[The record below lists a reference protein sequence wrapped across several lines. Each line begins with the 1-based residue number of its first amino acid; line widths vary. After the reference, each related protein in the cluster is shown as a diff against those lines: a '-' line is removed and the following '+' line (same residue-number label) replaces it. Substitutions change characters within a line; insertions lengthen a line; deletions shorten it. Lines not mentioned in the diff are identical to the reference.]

1 MKKQLAF
8 ISFFILMAGV
18 SFSQTI
24 PVGSYAEDIAR
35 RNQLLGISTDQSSF
49 TQHPLNS
56 AFNTGDTTLQ
66 SMIAGKNLVPNFK
79 PLGVPF
85 EVKILPFSWLN
96 DYTSKLPAGY
106 NNSSLYPNKGYQT
119 MVTGGV
125 FIKAGILQIQLKP
138 EYVYAENASFF
149 TFANVQAN
157 YNSGLIPAFFTK
169 VNGVD
174 APERFGPYS
183 LTHFYAGQSKI
194 TLAYKNIEAG
204 VSTENLW
211 WGPGVQNS
219 IMMSNS
225 APGFMHWT
233 INSVNPAKTGI
244 GSFEWQVIGGV
255 LKPSG
260 FLSYDPG
267 HLVYDPGYYIP
278 KPDVTR
284 YVSAFT
290 VNWQPKWLNG
300 FYIGAS
306 AYTYTDRDAAYN
318 NGSFLK
324 RVVPVFVASSGS
336 ANGAT
341 DAAGNPIG
349 DNQDFAYAFNVRQL
363 LPEYHAELYF
373 EYARNDRAANIRDF
387 TLEPEHSAVYT
398 VGGRKLFNLNNNQ
411 YLQLAMELTHLQLA
425 DTYLVRE
432 DQSLYVHSI
441 SPRDGYTN
449 QGRYLGAGIGPGS
462 NSLML
467 NLSYIKG
474 VNSAGIKLERW
485 VHDND
490 LYYFGLAGTKN
501 FSSHW
506 VDLSSTFY
514 ANWKF
519 SNYMLSAEYTPIS
532 VLNYEYLQNNDIANK
547 HARITLT
554 AFIK

>member
-1 MKKQLAF
+1 MKKHLTLLSF
-8 ISFFILMAGV
+8 IIFITAR

-24 PVGSYAEDIAR
+24 PVGSYAEEVAR
-35 RNQLLGISTDQSSF
+35 RNQLLGISTDKSSF

-56 AFNTGDTTLQ
+56 AFNTSDTTLQ
-66 SMIAGKNLVPNFK
+66 SMVASKNLMPQFK

-119 MVTGGV
+119 RVTGG
-125 FIKAGILQIQLKP
+125 IYLKAGILQIQFKP
-138 EYVYAENASFF
+138 EYVYADNSPFL

-169 VNGVD
+169 VNGID

-183 LTHFYAGQSKI
+183 LEHIYAGQSKI

-211 WGPGVQNS
+211 WGPATQNS

-233 INSVNPAKTGI
+233 FNSVNPVETIA
-244 GSFEWQVIGGV
+244 GSFEWQIIGGI
-255 LKPSG
+255 LKQSG

-267 HLVYDPGYYIP
+267 KLVYDKGYYIP

-284 YVSAFT
+284 YLSAFT
-290 VNWQPKWLNG
+290 ANWQPKWLNG
-300 FYIGAS
+300 FYLGVS
-306 AYTYTDRDAAYN
+306 AYDYTDRNDAYSN
-318 NGSFLK
+318 SGFFK
-324 RVVPVFVASSGS
+324 RIFPVFAGSSNT
-336 ANGAT
+336 ANEATNTSGA
-341 DAAGNPIG
+341 AVG

-363 LPEYHAELYF
+363 LPAYNAELYF
-373 EYARNDRAANIRDF
+373 EYARNDRAANIRDL

-398 VGGRKLFNLNNNQ
+398 VGGKKLFNLNNNQ
-411 YLQLAMELTHLQLA
+411 FLQLAMELTHLQLA

-432 DQSLYVHSI
+432 DQSFYTHSI

-449 QGRYLGAGIGPGS
+449 QGRYIGAGIGPGG
-462 NSLML
+462 NSLMID
-467 NLSYIKG
+467 LSYIKG
-474 VNSAGIKLERW
+474 INSAGIKLERQ

-490 LYYFGLAGTKN
+490 LYFFGLAGTKD

-514 ANWKF
+514 ANWKI
-519 SNYMLSAEYTPIS
+519 SNYMISAEYTPIS
-532 VLNYEYLQNNDIANK
+532 TLNYEYLQNNDISNK